1 MDPKSTVPQHPPA
14 PTESDEPQIDIWM
27 PAFERWQRITEA
39 LISGA
44 GRASDPI
51 AKVPRPHRM

>member
-1 MDPKSTVPQHPPA
+1 MDPRSTVQQHPSA
-14 PTESDEPQIDIWM
+14 PPEAEEPQVDIWM

-44 GRASDPI
+44 DRASDPI
-51 AKVPRPHRM
+51 TKVPR

>member
-1 MDPKSTVPQHPPA
+1 M
-14 PTESDEPQIDIWM
+14 EIWM

-44 GRASDPI
+44 DRVTDLT
-51 AKVPRPHRM
+51 KVPRPPRM

>member
-1 MDPKSTVPQHPPA
+1 MDPTSTVQQRPPA
-14 PTESDEPQIDIWM
+14 PAEHDEPQTEIRM

-44 GRASDPI
+44 DRVTDLS
-51 AKVPRPHRM
+51 KMPRSHRM

>member
-1 MDPKSTVPQHPPA
+1 MDPKSTVQQHPPA
-14 PTESDEPQIDIWM
+14 TPEADEPQIEVWV

-44 GRASDPI
+44 GRASDLVTNI
-51 AKVPRPHRM
+51 PRLPRM

>member
-1 MDPKSTVPQHPPA
+1 MDPKSTVQQHPPA
-14 PTESDEPQIDIWM
+14 LPEADDAQMEIWM

-44 GRASDPI
+44 NRATDLVT
-51 AKVPRPHRM
+51 KLPRPPRV

>member
-1 MDPKSTVPQHPPA
+1 MDPTSTVQQRPSAPVEDEQPQ
-14 PTESDEPQIDIWM
+14 TEIWM

-44 GRASDPI
+44 DRVTDLT
-51 AKVPRPHRM
+51 KMPRSHRM

>member
-1 MDPKSTVPQHPPA
+1 MDPKSTVPPHPPA
-14 PTESDEPQIDIWM
+14 PPEADEPQMEIWM

-44 GRASDPI
+44 VTDLT
-51 AKVPRPHRM
+51 KVPRPPRM

>member
-1 MDPKSTVPQHPPA
+1 MDPTSTVQQRPA
-14 PTESDEPQIDIWM
+14 APDEHDEPQTEIWM

-44 GRASDPI
+44 DRATDL
-51 AKVPRPHRM
+51 AEMPRSHRM

>member
-1 MDPKSTVPQHPPA
+1 MDPKSTVPQSPPA
-14 PTESDEPQIDIWM
+14 PPEADEPQMEIWM

-44 GRASDPI
+44 DRVSDRI
-51 AKVPRPHRM
+51 IKVPRPPRM